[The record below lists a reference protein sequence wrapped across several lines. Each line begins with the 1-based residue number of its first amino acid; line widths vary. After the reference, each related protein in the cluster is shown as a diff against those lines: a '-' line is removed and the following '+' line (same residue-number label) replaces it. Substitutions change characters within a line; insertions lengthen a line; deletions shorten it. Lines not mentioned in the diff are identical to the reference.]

1 MVRMPD
7 STRTRPRSRLG
18 QPGPIRLTALVVLL
32 LSLVGCDH
40 TAKLAAERALQ
51 SAAPLDVVP
60 GLLELRYTKNDDIAF
75 SMLRALPFFEGQQW
89 PDEKR
94 WMLVAAAALGI
105 ALMGAIAWRRRAQAT
120 RVELVAWVLVLAGAI
135 GNVIDRVVRGY
146 VVDFVRLPHWPV
158 FNFAD
163 VFIVAGALVLL
174 VLSTSR
180 RRVPRH

>member
-1 MVRMPD
+1 MP
-7 STRTRPRSRLG
+7 R
-18 QPGPIRLTALVVLL
+18 PIRLTALVVLL

-40 TAKLAAERALQ
+40 TTKLAAECALQ

-75 SMLRALPFFEGQQW
+75 SMLRALPLMH
-89 PDEKR
+89 EKR
-94 WMLVAAAALGI
+94 WLLAGAALLGI
-105 ALMGAIAWRRRAQAT
+105 ALMAALAWRRRATAT
-120 RVELVAWVLVLAGAI
+120 RIELVAWVLVLAGAL

-163 VFIVAGALVLL
+163 VFIVVGALALM
-174 VLSTSR
+174 VLSMSR
-180 RRVPRH
+180 RRLQRH